1 MSQIWVVFTAYTM
14 ELGQGARA
22 RAHPCWAVDP
32 PLPPLELILSYIKED
47 MSSCANGERERER
60 ERERD
65 IKN

>member
-32 PLPPLELILSYIKED
+32 PLGMITLLR
-47 MSSCANGERERER
+47 G
-60 ERERD
+60 
-65 IKN
+65 